1 MSDIWLVLSIASLFL
16 AIVLVGVYIDQTR
29 SEKQRAVRLLET
41 QVVGPSGVAAPQPNL
56 REESL
61 KENFG
66 SRVLVPDRRQ
76 GGQAW
81 RRRVTPLDARERIEK
96 KLMLAGSPAG
106 WDAERVLAFKII
118 GAVAGFVAAL
128 FLLQIVR
135 SRRSCSS

>member
-61 KENFG
+61 K
-66 SRVLVPDRRQ
+66 
-76 GGQAW
+76 
-81 RRRVTPLDARERIEK
+81 
-96 KLMLAGSPAG
+96 
-106 WDAERVLAFKII
+106 
-118 GAVAGFVAAL
+118 
-128 FLLQIVR
+128 
-135 SRRSCSS
+135 